1 MKQNSKFLFVFLA
14 LGLLFACAQAPQQL
28 VSEKPVA
35 PFVDLASEKIRDSV
49 VLIENENTS
58 GTGFFVAP
66 DKIATNIYSVAHTGA
81 VSVKSADE
89 EKDWTIEGVV
99 GFDAENGLVIL
110 KLTGEGTP
118 LPLADSDRVEVG
130 ESVSILSYPDG
141 AFKVLES
148 RIQSLRKRNRWLRL
162 NTTTAKKT
170 NGSPVFNN
178 NGQVIGII
186 VPYWGYAISVGTLE
200 ALLDASLPI
209 EPLSEW
215 QQREQIRAA
224 AYYSLGKEKSKVED
238 YAGAIVEFDKAIKLN
253 PKYLRAYYGRGRA
266 HSELGDHDSAT
277 ASLTQVLEMDPD
289 KADAYYI
296 RGSIKARRGDYAE
309 AIVDLDKAVDLDAQ
323 YADAYSNRG
332 GIKFLLGKSEEANG
346 NAEKA
351 QSLYEASIAD
361 CDKAIEID
369 PEYANTYNFR
379 GSVKATLDDFEAAI
393 LDFNR
398 AIEIDPEDADVYNN
412 LGLAKL
418 RLGESEIASGN
429 AKEAKRLYAAAI
441 ADYIQA
447 IEINPKYAEAYE
459 NQATVKCKLGDIEST
474 RGDAEKAQRLYHEGV
489 TDYDKSIQLNTPED
503 VDESAADLEFK
514 KVGDSTVLVIGWIET
529 LDSFFGGSG
538 FFVGEDRIATNIHV
552 VAQSGPVFVKLRDKE
567 VIYAV
572 KEVAAF
578 DVEND
583 LVVLKIAGEGTPL
596 SVGDSDAIQEGE
608 PVVVVGYPKKKYR
621 VMKGEIQSTSNS
633 GEWLRMNPNIGSG
646 GSGSPMLNSSGGQVV
661 GIHAAGNEHYGYA
674 IPSKALKALL
684 AQSKPMEPLMEWQRR
699 EFIRAYA
706 LFVRGQIKYNAN
718 RYHEAIADFDKAIE
732 INAQLF
738 YAYHKR
744 GHAKFAL
751 GNYEAAIVDYD
762 KAIKIDDRIFNI
774 YFDRGLAKSK
784 FGDNKAAIADY
795 DKAIAIDPEHA
806 TAYHR
811 RGLAKL
817 RLRDFED
824 AILDFN
830 KDLKINPEHT
840 DAYKKRAHAKFKIAE
855 SKEAQGD
862 ITGTLQFY
870 QSAMEDC
877 TQAIWLTPKDADAY
891 DNRGWARF
899 HLGESEAARGNMKK
913 AADLYEKAIED
924 YTQAIKINPEHPYA
938 YRNRANAKEALEKNE
953 AARADFE
960 KAKEITPDVER

>member
-1 MKQNSKFLFVFLA
+1 MKHTSKFLFVFLA

-28 VSEKPVA
+28 VSEKPAA
-35 PFVDLASEKIRDSV
+35 PVVDLASEKIRDSI
-49 VLIENENTS
+49 VLIEDENTS

-66 DKIATNIYSVAHTGA
+66 DKIATNIYSVAHAGA

-162 NTTTAKKT
+162 NTTAAKKT

-178 NGQVIGII
+178 NGQVFGVI
-186 VPYWGYAISVGTLE
+186 VPYWGYAISVGMLE
-200 ALLDASLPI
+200 ALLDTSMPM

-266 HSELGDHDSAT
+266 QSELGDHDSAT
-277 ASLTQVLEMDPD
+277 ASLTQVLEMDSD

-309 AIVDLDKAVDLDAQ
+309 AIVDLDKAIELDAQ

-346 NAEKA
+346 NSEKA

-379 GSVKATLDDFEAAI
+379 GSVKSVLDDFEAAI

-398 AIEIDPEDADVYNN
+398 AIERDPEDAKVYNN

-418 RLGESEIASGN
+418 RLGESKTAGGN
-429 AKEAKRLYAAAI
+429 TKEAKRLYETAI

-447 IEINPKYAEAYE
+447 IEINPEYAKAYK
-459 NQATVKCKLGDIEST
+459 NRATVKCKLGDIESM
-474 RGDAEKAQRLYHEGV
+474 RGNAEQAQRLYHEGM

-503 VDESAADLEFK
+503 VDESAADLASK
-514 KVGDSTVLVIGWIET
+514 KVKDSTVRVMSWV
-529 LDSFFGGSG
+529 SNFYSGSG
-538 FFVGEDRIATNIHV
+538 FFLDRDRIATNIHV
-552 VAQSGPVFVKLRDKE
+552 VAQPGPVFAKLRDKE

-572 KEVAAF
+572 EEVAAF

-596 SVGDSDAIQEGE
+596 SVGDSEAVQEGE
-608 PVVVVGYPKKKYR
+608 PVVVVGYPNKKYR
-621 VMKGEIQSTSNS
+621 VMKGKIQSTSNS

-646 GSGSPMLNSSGGQVV
+646 GSGSPMLNGGGQVV

-674 IPSKALKALL
+674 IPSKTLKVLL
-684 AQSKPMEPLMEWQRR
+684 AQSKPMEPLMEWQKR

-706 LFVRGQIKYNAN
+706 LFVRGQMKYNAN
-718 RYHEAIADFDKAIE
+718 SYHEAIADFDKAIE
-732 INAQLF
+732 INAQFF
-738 YAYHKR
+738 YPYHKR
-744 GHAKFAL
+744 GDAKFAL
-751 GNYEAAIVDYD
+751 GNHEAAIADYD
-762 KAIKIDDRIFNI
+762 KAIKINDGIFNI

-795 DKAIAIDPEHA
+795 DKAIVIDPEHA

-817 RLRDFED
+817 RLRDFEA

-830 KDLKINPEHT
+830 KDIKINPEHT
-840 DAYKKRAHAKFKIAE
+840 DAYKKRAHAKFKLAE
-855 SKEAQGD
+855 SKAAQGD

-877 TQAIWLTPKDADAY
+877 TQAIWLSPKDADAY